1 MQRPTQQRLTMR
13 NMPKESVRAAGAKRH
28 LAGFLAISLLGALPG
43 LADAA
48 PPSAAA
54 PSAPAPAPATFTVPP
69 AFAPGA
75 AAIAKLSHGAAKI
88 LAAFQAAPGIDGY
101 GIEAGPNQDGIVYTT
116 ADGQYVF
123 MGDLF
128 GPDGSNL
135 SQTYAQQYLPAAAT
149 AQPTTTPAA
158 QLWPQLSK
166 LTQIQFGSPKAAKHV
181 VIFLDP
187 NCIYCH
193 LTYEAMLPYVKNG
206 SLLLSVVPVGVV
218 KATSIGRAEA
228 LLTAKDPVKALALD
242 ETKFDVANE
251 EGGLAEAVN
260 PPANIVAEINANNEF
275 MQTNNIDG
283 TPYLMFHDA
292 SGAAQAVS
300 GMPQDIKSF
309 LAGVN

>member
-1 MQRPTQQRLTMR
+1 MR
-13 NMPKESVRAAGAKRH
+13 NMPMKSVRSAAGAKHR

-43 LADAA
+43 LAHAA
-48 PPSAAA
+48 PASAA
-54 PSAPAPAPATFTVPP
+54 PSAPAPAAFTVPP

-116 ADGQYVF
+116 ADGHYVF

-158 QLWPQLSK
+158 QLWPELSK
-166 LTQIQFGSPKAAKHV
+166 LTQIELGSPKAAKHV

-193 LTYEAMLPYVKNG
+193 LTYEAMLPYLKNG
-206 SLLLSVVPVGVV
+206 SLRLSVVPVGVV

-228 LLTAKDPVKALALD
+228 LLTAKDPVKALAQD
-242 ETKFDVANE
+242 EAKFDVTNE
-251 EGGLAEAVN
+251 EGGLPEAVN
-260 PPANIVAEINANNEF
+260 PP
-275 MQTNNIDG
+275 
-283 TPYLMFHDA
+283 
-292 SGAAQAVS
+292 
-300 GMPQDIKSF
+300 
-309 LAGVN
+309 